1 VGLKRDRIGDNCS
14 NFGSYPHALTL
25 RVIRF
30 DIMPS
35 DRRCAQPLPTAAQ
48 REQGGIVSPLIG
60 LAARAEMRRGDSE
73 SAKPFVLRPVAP
85 ARELFAEAIRHRSQ
99 ADHPEGD
106 GACSIIRRKRCRK
119 RKETRRPRAEPRNR
133 LFLVRRPIGS
143 SS

>member
-106 GACSIIRRKRCRK
+106 ARARSFARSDAVSRKK
-119 RKETRRPRAEPRNR
+119 
-133 LFLVRRPIGS
+133 LGGLGQSLVIGS
-143 SS
+143 FWSGSR